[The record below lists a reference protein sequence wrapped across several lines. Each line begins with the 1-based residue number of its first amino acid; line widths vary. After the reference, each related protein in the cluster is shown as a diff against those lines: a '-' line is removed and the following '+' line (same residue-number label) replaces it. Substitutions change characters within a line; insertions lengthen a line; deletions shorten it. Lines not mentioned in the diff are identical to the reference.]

1 MNYTNLLTAEEK
13 ATLCGIIT
21 GKEFRELF
29 KRNEQ
34 EFSKI
39 RKGFRA
45 KSLTNAMALSVAV
58 ANIDKPFIYTWV
70 NMMVDHWLTEIK
82 ENINR
87 FEGEGTA
94 SETALASTMLDSFF
108 ANNVDLYLKLTE
120 TVLND
125 EKHAALLAEMKRIK
139 LERAKSAEISE
150 QIKTIEAEKGQ
161 LLEQLKSAQEDLAAQ
176 KAEYEIALQ
185 QSQKEKIAVE
195 ASLAEAEKQIM
206 TLQAIPTV
214 IHNDD
219 TELLAQYDDT
229 NSSVL
234 PSINS
239 DEIVSL
245 CGVVSG
251 YNDQKLVVR
260 FADLNHDGQY
270 YIFRRND
277 EIAPYFLN
285 RDKVAYKDIP
295 YAIGFYGIWTW
306 SAIPNEKDPTKDFA
320 VSKFNMDIDP
330 IEVITVSEVS
340 NLDELVGFL
349 KRGIKC
355 TTHGN
360 KVMFSAYIS
369 KGRYIG
375 ILCSKRELTET
386 TETVMFN
393 DDLIAAP
400 VYEFTS
406 ADIIRLDNGLSFY
419 KDAFAGIPCK
429 IYQLKR
435 PIDIVKNIVLSSVS
449 WGAYRDR
456 GFVKS
461 EYRSFRDFLEAVPV
475 SDITESIANKCNC
488 SHVAA
493 EELLR
498 VFLDEVWKYIDG
510 DSIDDKVIVSAL
522 SANESLREQTK
533 AAVRAEWEAENEEL
547 LTKANRELDLLDG
560 KIKSA
565 EARLAE
571 VWESYDKIKGDE
583 ARIMGI
589 IAEKEKLAADVEI
602 AVSEK
607 IRHAQEN
614 VADFIANM
622 SFVDGRQGC
631 NGTKDPL
638 STNLPQAIQY
648 HIMDTDDSTDDWE
661 CYKSWADVID
671 SAAFE
676 LEEAGVAETHSRGL
690 AAVLCAA
697 YIEKQPIL
705 LVGPNAADIVRA
717 FSATVSGGKY
727 GMLNCDGVYN
737 SSYIEKLGSNGETVV
752 VVNNLFSN
760 GWVSRIPEILS
771 RKDIF
776 YFVTHPYAEDIQ
788 VEPKSLY
795 GFMLPLFTE
804 FFVDKNASGNYH
816 GGYFADN
823 FKAYSAPNSQKQML
837 KAISLMPLSLF
848 VKNKIS
854 GLVSTMQDICPLTT
868 EDDKFLFAII
878 PIAYATLEL
887 DKLMESVSDPQ
898 NGLAISSNLKHELKY
913 LLGDI

>member
-435 PIDIVKNIVLSSVS
+435 PIDIVKILFYLPFHGEHTGIEDLSSQ
-449 WGAYRDR
+449 
-456 GFVKS
+456 
-461 EYRSFRDFLEAVPV
+461 
-475 SDITESIANKCNC
+475 SI
-488 SHVAA
+488 
-493 EELLR
+493 
-498 VFLDEVWKYIDG
+498 G
-510 DSIDDKVIVSAL
+510 
-522 SANESLREQTK
+522 
-533 AAVRAEWEAENEEL
+533 
-547 LTKANRELDLLDG
+547 
-560 KIKSA
+560 
-565 EARLAE
+565 RL
-571 VWESYDKIKGDE
+571 G
-583 ARIMGI
+583 
-589 IAEKEKLAADVEI
+589 
-602 AVSEK
+602 
-607 IRHAQEN
+607 
-614 VADFIANM
+614 
-622 SFVDGRQGC
+622 
-631 NGTKDPL
+631 
-638 STNLPQAIQY
+638 
-648 HIMDTDDSTDDWE
+648 
-661 CYKSWADVID
+661 
-671 SAAFE
+671 
-676 LEEAGVAETHSRGL
+676 
-690 AAVLCAA
+690 
-697 YIEKQPIL
+697 
-705 LVGPNAADIVRA
+705 
-717 FSATVSGGKY
+717 
-727 GMLNCDGVYN
+727 
-737 SSYIEKLGSNGETVV
+737 
-752 VVNNLFSN
+752 
-760 GWVSRIPEILS
+760 
-771 RKDIF
+771 
-776 YFVTHPYAEDIQ
+776 
-788 VEPKSLY
+788 
-795 GFMLPLFTE
+795 
-804 FFVDKNASGNYH
+804 
-816 GGYFADN
+816 
-823 FKAYSAPNSQKQML
+823 
-837 KAISLMPLSLF
+837 ISLKQF
-848 VKNKIS
+848 R
-854 GLVSTMQDICPLTT
+854 
-868 EDDKFLFAII
+868 
-878 PIAYATLEL
+878 
-887 DKLMESVSDPQ
+887 
-898 NGLAISSNLKHELKY
+898 
-913 LLGDI
+913 